1 MKFGAL
7 MIVAGYLVLV
17 VSFGWVGVVVA
28 AIHIGSLFLFGPRR

>member
-17 VSFGWVGVVVA
+17 VSFGGVGVVVA
-28 AIHIGSLFLFGPRR
+28 ALHIGSLFLFGLRR